1 MKELKS
7 RKIAVLGYG
16 LEGKDMVSY
25 LLGEGA
31 IVTIFDKK
39 SERELDLTQK
49 VQKKTRLITGEN
61 YLSGGL
67 KDFDIVFRSP
77 GVYRY
82 LAEIVAAEKEGVKIS
97 SAIKLFFD
105 LSPAKIIG
113 VTGTKGKGTTST
125 LIYKILKASEKDV
138 YLAGNIGKPYL
149 ELLPKLKPSSWVVL
163 ELSSFQLIDLHKSP
177 YISVVLNI
185 TVDHLDWHKD
195 KKEYVNAKKSIVS
208 HQKNSDFAVL
218 NDDFTSSRNFSR
230 YTKGRIYYFSK
241 SKGTKG
247 CFVEKGRLVLAANE
261 KVDEIGNVSDLLLRG
276 KHNWEN
282 VTAAICAARLAG
294 ASISSVKRAVFSFKG
309 LEHRLELIG
318 KVRGVSFY
326 NDSFSTNPQT
336 TEAAINSFDETLT
349 LILGGYDK
357 DLEYKELAK
366 KIAGKKSVE
375 TIILIGD
382 IAGKIKK
389 VLNESNFKGTLK
401 ELGKKSM
408 KIVVQEAVR
417 NTPKGGIVLLS
428 PATSSFDMFENY
440 KERGNQF
447 KEATALLRR

>member
-1 MKELKS
+1 MEALKGK
-7 RKIAVLGYG
+7 RVAVLGLG
-16 LEGKDMVSY
+16 LEGKDLVRF
-25 LLGEGA
+25 LLKMGA
-31 IVTIFDKK
+31 DVTVFDQKDE
-39 SERELDLTQK
+39 SEINWSSVARDRVK
-49 VQKKTRLITGEN
+49 IICGEN
-61 YLSGGL
+61 YLSDGL
-67 KDFDIVFRSP
+67 STYEAIFRSP
-77 GVYRY
+77 GFYRY
-82 LAEIVAAEKEGVKIS
+82 LPEIAEAEEAGVKIS
-97 SAIKLFFD
+97 SAIKLFLD

-125 LIYKILKASEKDV
+125 LIYKILKQKGKDV

-149 ELLPKLKPSSWVVL
+149 ELLPKLTNSSLVVL
-163 ELSSFQLIDLHKSP
+163 ELSSFQLIDLEKSP
-177 YISVVLNI
+177 HIAVILNI
-185 TVDHLDWHKD
+185 TLDHLDWHKD
-195 KKEYVNAKKSIVS
+195 KKEYVDAKKNIVNY
-208 HQKNSDFAVL
+208 QKANDFVVLNHDFA
-218 NDDFTSSRNFSR
+218 SSRGFSKCS
-230 YTKGRIYYFSK
+230 YGKVKYFSK
-241 SKGTKG
+241 SKRVNGCYVSKG
-247 CFVEKGRLVLAANE
+247 KIISSLRNVRI
-261 KVDEIGNVSDLLLRG
+261 EIGDTNDLLLRG

-294 ASISSVKRAVFSFKG
+294 ASISSVKKAVFSFKG

-357 DLEYKELAK
+357 NLEYKELAK

-389 VLNESNFKGTLK
+389 VLSESNFKGTLK

-408 KIVVQEAVR
+408 KIVVQEAFR
-417 NTPKGGIVLLS
+417 NTPKGGVVLLS

-447 KEATALLRR
+447 KKATALLRR